1 MILKKY
7 TACRHRKQFVMLDEH
22 HHEVGRIVD
31 TSTLFSL
38 RHYIIY
44 NSRSYDIRNVG
55 FMKNDLELFNSKG
68 VIYFTDLAK
77 ERIIRSGKEVRIYD
91 FALRK
96 TNRLSEKG
104 RLLIEIRE
112 ERRWFKDSVFHIKA
126 DEPTDDLLILTFLHY
141 STKEFNGIGGDG
153 D

>member
-1 MILKKY
+1 MKKY
-7 TACRHRKQFVMLDEH
+7 TACRHRKHFVMLNEH

-31 TSTLFSL
+31 ISTLFTL

-55 FMKNDLELFNSKG
+55 FMKNDLELSNSKG
-68 VIYFTDLAK
+68 IIYFTNLAK
-77 ERIIRSGKEVRIYD
+77 ERIIRSGEDVRIYD
-91 FALRK
+91 FALKK

-104 RLLIEIRE
+104 RLLIEIKE
-112 ERRWFKDSVFHIKA
+112 ERRWFKDPVFHIEA
-126 DEPTDDLLILTFLHY
+126 DELTDDLLVLTFLHY
-141 STKEFNGIGGDG
+141 STKEFSGMGVDG

>member
-1 MILKKY
+1 MKKY
-7 TACRHRKQFVMLDEH
+7 TASRQRKQFVMLDENQF
-22 HHEVGRIVD
+22 EVGRIID
-31 TSTLFSL
+31 NSTFFSL
-38 RHYIIY
+38 RHYIVY

-77 ERIIRSGKEVRIYD
+77 ERIIKSGEEVRICH
-91 FALRK
+91 FALKK

-104 RLLIEIRE
+104 ILLIEIRE
-112 ERRWFKDSVFHIKA
+112 ERRWFKDPVFHIEA
-126 DEPTDDLLILTFLHY
+126 NESADDLLVLTFLYY

>member
-1 MILKKY
+1 
-7 TACRHRKQFVMLDEH
+7 MLDEH

-77 ERIIRSGKEVRIYD
+77 ERIIRSGEEVRIYD
-91 FALRK
+91 FALK
-96 TNRLSEKG
+96 ETSRLSEKG

-112 ERRWFKDSVFHIKA
+112 ERRWFKDSVFHIEA
-126 DEPTDDLLILTFLHY
+126 DELADDLLVLTFLHY
-141 STKEFNGIGGDG
+141 STKEFSGISVDG